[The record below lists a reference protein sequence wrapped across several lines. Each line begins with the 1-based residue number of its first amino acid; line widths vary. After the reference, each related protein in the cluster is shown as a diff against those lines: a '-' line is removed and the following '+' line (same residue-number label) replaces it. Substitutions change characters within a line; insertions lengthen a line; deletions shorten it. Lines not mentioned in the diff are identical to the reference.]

1 MKKTY
6 NIIASLI
13 ILYWIMPSC
22 DIIESPYMTE
32 DNNNEP
38 TDTSSFTKSQFR
50 ISNTL
55 ILGGAIKRVADI
67 LDPLDE

>member
-1 MKKTY
+1 MIWCTDCPSKE
-6 NIIASLI
+6 NILS
-13 ILYWIMPSC
+13 
-22 DIIESPYMTE
+22 
-32 DNNNEP
+32 
-38 TDTSSFTKSQFR
+38 DTSSFNKSQFL